1 MRNKIWDI
9 FFNCFKSNHRQMF
22 HFYSFTFTYHIVYY
36 RSFLWQHIN
45 NTIFR
50 SFPSPK
56 QRSNFSRNRRI
67 KDAALIFRQI
77 SFRFA
82 NSRVNNIP
90 GVKSKRWI
98 EATREWNFNQLT
110 FDTIRVEMGRRF
122 AYYHPKGFEKK
133 GVFESTY
140 VWNTEFLRNSIE
152 ETEFLLNTK

>member
-22 HFYSFTFTYHIVYY
+22 RYSFTFTYHIVYY

>member
-1 MRNKIWDI
+1 
-9 FFNCFKSNHRQMF
+9 MF
-22 HFYSFTFTYHIVYY
+22 RYSFTFTYHIVYY

-82 NSRVNNIP
+82 NSRVNDIP

-110 FDTIRVEMGRRF
+110 LRVDTSTRYESRWVDVLPIIEISSERIW
-122 AYYHPKGFEKK
+122 KK
-133 GVFESTY
+133 GSVRIDIRLEYRIFTKFNRRNGISFEYEINVSS
-140 VWNTEFLRNSIE
+140 WS
-152 ETEFLLNTK
+152 